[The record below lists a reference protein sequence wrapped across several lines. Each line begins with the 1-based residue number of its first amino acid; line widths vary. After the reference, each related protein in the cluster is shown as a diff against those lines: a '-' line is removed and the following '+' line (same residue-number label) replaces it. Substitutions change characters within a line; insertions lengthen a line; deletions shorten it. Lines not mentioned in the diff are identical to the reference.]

1 MVPPATSAR
10 HPYTAPRDQWRA
22 FVLTG
27 AYCALRAGELL
38 ALRACDIETEARRIH
53 VTRTVTEVGGKRYVG
68 APKTRA
74 GRRVVPFPRALRG
87 PLTERLD
94 AAEHPE
100 DLLFPNSRGDYM
112 GLSSFRSRIWKP
124 ATEAVDLKGFRIH
137 DLRHTAIT
145 LWLAAGIDPKTIAKW
160 AGHRSVVTVLD
171 RYAHPDDGDDPMGG
185 LDDLLTAKRARSAK
199 VVPIR

>member
-1 MVPPATSAR
+1 M
-10 HPYTAPRDQWRA
+10 
-22 FVLTG
+22 
-27 AYCALRAGELL
+27 
-38 ALRACDIETEARRIH
+38 
-53 VTRTVTEVGGKRYVG
+53 TRTVTEVGGKRYVG

-199 VVPIR
+199 VVPIRWRGHGSRALPRPATSAPPATGTPAPSMAVRSVRCTPLELVRRG